1 MKYTIDELYSK
12 ELKCHCENCF
22 GLCCTALF
30 FSACDGFPQNK
41 DAGKPCINLK
51 QDFTC
56 SIHNTLFKKRLKG
69 CISYECFGAGQKI
82 AQKTFNKIS
91 WRKDPQ
97 SASKMF
103 DTFLIIRQIHEML
116 LYLVQSYTLEK
127 NNKIKSKIESLIDDT
142 IKVSLWDVDK
152 LLNLDLESYRDKV
165 NVYLKTTS
173 ETIRKKFK
181 VYSTNSLS
189 TSKKQIQGKNFLG
202 KDLTKYNLCGAD
214 FRGALLIASNLSY
227 SDLSGADFI
236 GADLRDTNLS
246 SSDLSRSIFLTQA
259 QINSAKGDLKTKLP
273 PMIVRPSYW
282 I

>member
-1 MKYTIDELYSK
+1 
-12 ELKCHCENCF
+12 CENCF

-56 SIHNTLFKKRLKG
+56 SIHNTLLKKGLKG

-103 DTFLIIRQIHEML
+103 DTFLIIKQIHEML
-116 LYLVQSYTLEK
+116 WYLVQSYTLEK
-127 NNKIKSKIESLIDDT
+127 NNKISSQIESLIDDT

-165 NVYLKTTS
+165 NVYLKATS

-181 VYSTNSLS
+181 LSSSKSLS

>member
-12 ELKCHCENCF
+12 ELKCNCGNCF

-56 SIHNTLFKKRLKG
+56 SIHNTLLKKGLKG

-116 LYLVQSYTLEK
+116 WYLVQSYTLEK
-127 NNKIKSKIESLIDDT
+127 NNKISSQIESLIDDT

-165 NVYLKTTS
+165 NIYLKATS

-181 VYSTNSLS
+181 ISSSKSLS

-202 KDLTKYNLCGAD
+202 KDLTKYNPCGAD

-236 GADLRDTNLS
+236 GADLRDTDLS

-259 QINSAKGDLKTKLP
+259 QINSAKGNLKTKLP

>member
-12 ELKCHCENCF
+12 ELKCNCENCF

-41 DAGKPCINLK
+41 DTGKPCINLK

-56 SIHNTLFKKRLKG
+56 SIHNTLLKKRLKG

-116 LYLVQSYTLEK
+116 WYLVQSYTLEK
-127 NNKIKSKIESLIDDT
+127 KIK
-142 IKVSLWDVDK
+142 
-152 LLNLDLESYRDKV
+152 
-165 NVYLKTTS
+165 
-173 ETIRKKFK
+173 
-181 VYSTNSLS
+181 
-189 TSKKQIQGKNFLG
+189 
-202 KDLTKYNLCGAD
+202 
-214 FRGALLIASNLSY
+214 
-227 SDLSGADFI
+227 
-236 GADLRDTNLS
+236 
-246 SSDLSRSIFLTQA
+246 
-259 QINSAKGDLKTKLP
+259 
-273 PMIVRPSYW
+273 
-282 I
+282 

>member
-12 ELKCHCENCF
+12 ELKCNCENCF

-56 SIHNTLFKKRLKG
+56 SIHNTLLKKGLKG

-116 LYLVQSYTLEK
+116 WYLVQSYTLEK
-127 NNKIKSKIESLIDDT
+127 NNKISSQIESLIDDT

-152 LLNLDLESYRDKV
+152 LLNLNLESYRDKV
-165 NVYLKTTS
+165 NVYLKATS

-181 VYSTNSLS
+181 ISSSKSLS

-236 GADLRDTNLS
+236 GADLRDTGLS

-259 QINSAKGDLKTKLP
+259 
-273 PMIVRPSYW
+273 
-282 I
+282 

>member
-1 MKYTIDELYSK
+1 MK
-12 ELKCHCENCF
+12 
-22 GLCCTALF
+22 LF
-30 FSACDGFPQNK
+30 
-41 DAGKPCINLK
+41 
-51 QDFTC
+51 
-56 SIHNTLFKKRLKG
+56 
-69 CISYECFGAGQKI
+69 E
-82 AQKTFNKIS
+82 
-91 WRKDPQ
+91 
-97 SASKMF
+97 
-103 DTFLIIRQIHEML
+103 
-116 LYLVQSYTLEK
+116 
-127 NNKIKSKIESLIDDT
+127 
-142 IKVSLWDVDK
+142 
-152 LLNLDLESYRDKV
+152 
-165 NVYLKTTS
+165 
-173 ETIRKKFK
+173 KFK

-189 TSKKQIQGKNFLG
+189 TSKNKFKEKFLG